1 MDWRGRLGWKVL
13 IGTQPGPW
21 RQEFAPFPRS
31 ARQRASFPNSVWER
45 MSAKLCFAWR
55 TETEF
60 QEELVPKQSLGTE
73 TIYEFDNQKSRGLRS

>member
-1 MDWRGRLGWKVL
+1 MDRRGRLGWKVL
-13 IGTQPGPW
+13 IGTQLGPW

-73 TIYEFDNQKSRGLRS
+73 TIYEFDNQKSRGLRP